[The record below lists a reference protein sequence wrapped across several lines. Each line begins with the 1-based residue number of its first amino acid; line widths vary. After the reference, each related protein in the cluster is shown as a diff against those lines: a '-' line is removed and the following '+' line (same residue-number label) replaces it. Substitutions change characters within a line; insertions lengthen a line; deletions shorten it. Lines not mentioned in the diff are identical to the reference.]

1 MMRVVVAAVAS
12 TVFLAA
18 SCKEEPKA
26 GTPAET
32 SSVAGA
38 PSGATSADGKL
49 VASTPLVGP
58 DASLAVACAASERAP
73 AIIEIAVGGGL
84 EQATLYFDGAAT
96 STLGKVRTFDTPELC
111 RSKDYTYTVQ
121 FRWSGGQSEP
131 KAITVRG
138 GETSKVSMP

>member
-1 MMRVVVAAVAS
+1 MRVVVAAVAS
-12 TVFLAA
+12 TVFVAA

-32 SSVAGA
+32 SAVASA
-38 PSGATSADGKL
+38 PSAATSADGKP
-49 VASTPLVGP
+49 ASTPLVGP

-121 FRWSGGQSEP
+121 FRWSGGQSEA
-131 KAITVRG
+131 KTITVRG